1 MTRRTKRAPK
11 GCCNCES
18 CRATAAWLRSRPRT
32 TAEKKRGLR
41 HPHRPGS
48 NQSHNQSQETP
59 MMNYKTLV
67 AAASLMSMALPSSAF
82 AQCTECAIY
91 PDRDPLNKLEKT
103 PASKMGLEQPGGAAA
118 LPNAAVPPSTANT
131 VNNPNNARAEMR
143 GHYSQ
148 RPGRGIGVNRTKKLV
163 RSPDGR
169 YR

>member
-1 MTRRTKRAPK
+1 
-11 GCCNCES
+11 
-18 CRATAAWLRSRPRT
+18 
-32 TAEKKRGLR
+32 
-41 HPHRPGS
+41 
-48 NQSHNQSQETP
+48 
-59 MMNYKTLV
+59 MNYKTLV

-103 PASKMGLEQPGGAAA
+103 PAGKMGLEQPGGAAA

-143 GHYSQ
+143 GQYSQ
-148 RPGRGIGVNRTKKLV
+148 RPGRGIGVNRTKKDL
-163 RSPDGR
+163 RSPDSR

>member
-1 MTRRTKRAPK
+1 
-11 GCCNCES
+11 
-18 CRATAAWLRSRPRT
+18 
-32 TAEKKRGLR
+32 
-41 HPHRPGS
+41 
-48 NQSHNQSQETP
+48 

-103 PASKMGLEQPGGAAA
+103 PAGKMGLEQPGGAAPP
-118 LPNAAVPPSTANT
+118 PNAAGRPSTANT

-148 RPGRGIGVNRTKKLV
+148 RPGRGIGVNRTKKDL
-163 RSPDGR
+163 RSPDSR